1 MKTLVIDA
9 RMIGPVGH
17 GIAKYL
23 EELVDQFGQ
32 ESLFW
37 KRLLSLVGAS
47 TWNEV
52 RLLFVIR
59 PECPIDSPVRRF
71 SMIEL
76 DVSCYHPQ
84 SWISIPNVLRK
95 HRADLFFN
103 PTFASYPA
111 LPCPFVQAVHDLN
124 HVHFGTIA
132 QKFYYQIL
140 LRHSIK
146 RAVSVFTVS
155 RFIRSEILKWAELPE
170 SKVEVFYNPIS
181 APEKPSQELT
191 DRVLSRFGLSA
202 GGFFL
207 SVSNPK
213 PHKNLHMLIS
223 AHAEYCGQAAGAS
236 LPLVVT
242 VRPGDFPNAHSDLK
256 LVGGVSSEELRV
268 LYHSCKAF
276 FFPSLYE
283 GFGRPPVEAALS
295 GAPVFASDIP
305 PHREAA
311 SLFSVVMRFLPTED
325 RNAWR
330 HGFLGEYSGGKS

>member
-37 KRLLSLVGAS
+37 KRLLGLVGAS

-71 SMIEL
+71 STIEL

-111 LPCPFVQAVHDLN
+111 LPCPFVQTVHDLN

-132 QKFYYQIL
+132 QKLYYQTL
-140 LRHSIK
+140 LRHSIN

-155 RFIRSEILKWAELPE
+155 RFIRSEILKWAEVPE

-223 AHAEYCGQAAGAS
+223 AHAEYYGQIAVAS

-242 VRPGDFPNAHSDLK
+242 VRPDDFPDAHTGSK
-256 LVGGVSSEELRV
+256 LLGGVSPDELRV

-283 GFGRPPVEAALS
+283 GFGRPTIEAALS

-311 SLFSVVMRFLPTED
+311 QVFPVKMSFLPAQ
-325 RNAWR
+325 NQQQWAQA
-330 HGFLGEYSGGKS
+330 FLAAQSGGVA